1 MKKKK
6 TPHIVQLRHKLD
18 DYTIFSNEQFAKM
31 GFLRIKVTDY
41 ISSDFPGFVRAEFR
55 DIKGDIH
62 AIEEKV
68 PVLSD
73 QECDE
78 NTAVFKVGGQI
89 AFG

>member
-6 TPHIVQLRHKLD
+6 APHIVQLRHKLD

-62 AIEEKV
+62 VIEEKV

-73 QECDE
+73 QEWGED
-78 NTAVFKVGGQI
+78 TVYPFWTLVPDKY
-89 AFG
+89 